1 MSLVSVLSEIG
12 AMLRSKLGVSTKYKL
27 EDMPAAIESVYDKGR
42 NDGNADGQGIG
53 YNKGLSEGI
62 SQGIEQGKQ
71 AEYDRFW
78 DEYQQGGKRSSYS
91 YGFAGTAWTDETLNP
106 KYPIG
111 TGAELSIN
119 YCFTYAQNI
128 TRTPL
133 IRSVTWA
140 NYNGAFTQCTALK
153 EVYIE
158 GTIGRS
164 ISFQHSNIDVP
175 SMKRIITALADYS
188 TSNTHTYS
196 VTFKTEC
203 WNALE
208 TDSKAPDGGTW
219 KDYVYNAKGWSY

>member
-1 MSLVSVLSEIG
+1 MSLASVLTAIG
-12 AMLRSKLGVSTKYKL
+12 DKLRNILGVTTKYKL
-27 EDMPAAIESVYDKGR
+27 ADMPAAIESVYGKGR
-42 NDGNADGQGIG
+42 SDGNADGQEMG
-53 YNKGLSEGI
+53 YDKGLSEGI

-78 DEYQQGGKRSSYS
+78 DEYQQSGKRSSYS
-91 YGFAGTAWTDETLNP
+91 YGFAGTAWTDATLNP

-111 TGAELSIN
+111 TGSELSIN
-119 YCFTYAQNI
+119 YCFNYAQNI
-128 TRTPL
+128 TKTPL
-133 IRSVTWA
+133 IKSVAWA
-140 NYNGAFTQCTALK
+140 NYNNTFTQCLK
-153 EVYIE
+153 LQEVYIE

-196 VTFKTEC
+196 VSFKTEC

-208 TDSKAPDGGTW
+208 ADSKAPDGGTW
-219 KDYVYNAKGWSY
+219 KDYVLSLGWNT